1 MSDAIDVTPGQCTSA
16 AEAEEIVRRFD
27 TAVVEQGDLDLA
39 MTWAHPDVTV
49 REAPGLPYADV
60 YTGRE
65 GLVKLMEDVG
75 SWWEFSEPLSLNFTG
90 VSPTLVI
97 ARIEGPATVKA
108 TGEQVHFLVTEWMTV
123 RDGLLADVEVF
134 YFDQR
139 PLIEA
144 ARVAAA

>member
-1 MSDAIDVTPGQCTSA
+1 MTDAIDVTPGKCSTA

-27 TAVVEQGDLDLA
+27 TAVIGGDLDRA

-49 REAPGLPYADV
+49 REAPSLPYANV

-65 GLVKLMEDVG
+65 GLAQMNEDVAG
-75 SWWEFSEPLSLNFTG
+75 WWEFKEPLSLQFIG
-90 VSPTLVI
+90 VTPNLVI
-97 ARIEGPATVKA
+97 ARIEGPVKVRA
-108 TGEQVHFLVTEWMTV
+108 TGEDVDFLVTEWMTV

-139 PLIEA
+139 PLMDA
-144 ARVAAA
+144 ARVVAGE